1 MRGMVRGIR
10 EIIKDAPDI
19 LHINELRTMHLAPH
33 EILLALSV
41 DFADGISS
49 QTVERAVSTLERQ
62 IKDSYP
68 EVQRV
73 FIEVQAKHDGMARR
87 AK

>member
-1 MRGMVRGIR
+1 VVRGIR
-10 EIIKDAPDI
+10 KIIDDAPDI
-19 LHINELRTMHLAPH
+19 LHINELRTMHLAPQ

-49 QTVERAVSTLERQ
+49 QAVEKAVSQLERE
-62 IKDSYP
+62 IKESYP
-68 EVQRV
+68 QVSRV

-87 AK
+87 SR